1 MSRRSRPA
9 GPPGT
14 PGGPGAAAGV
24 SGSSGARGTARRRPA
39 RRLWRGLFVVLVV
52 AVLAAVGA
60 GFAALSALRYSPS
73 QAMQALEERSP
84 VEIIGHAYRRLEG
97 HPRLERV
104 LHPPLGWLY
113 ARFVREPAGALRD
126 LGKGVQS
133 QGLLPQ
139 RYDERGAPLPSLP
152 APGAGPRAPGGA
164 AALPV
169 VPALQAGAPARVLV
183 NAADIA
189 AAMAEAKPGD
199 VLEIAPGRHALPGTL
214 YTRSGGRAD
223 APITL
228 RAATAGSVTLEV
240 RSDEG
245 VLVAHPYWVFENLAW
260 KGLCR
265 ADDECEHAF
274 HIVGAARGTVVRN
287 NHFADFSA
295 HLKINGH
302 SGQFPDDGLLQYS
315 TLANTRPRAGR
326 LPVALVDLVGASGW
340 RLLDNRVEGF
350 VKSGGDGVSYGMF
363 MKGGGRGGRIER
375 NVVVC
380 TPQSVRQ
387 PGLRLGISIGDGG
400 TGAPYCRDKRC
411 DSEHDEAIVANN
423 VVAHCNDAGID
434 ISKGRAALV
443 AHNTLINT
451 QGILLRNPPADAR
464 VLNNVLD
471 SRIRRRAGT
480 TVTADSDNRR
490 TGNLSSWLA
499 DADGLDLR
507 WREAP
512 GPAATPTEVTLDF
525 CGRRRAPQSEPGA
538 GAAAAC
544 AR

>member
-1 MSRRSRPA
+1 VSRR
-9 GPPGT
+9 
-14 PGGPGAAAGV
+14 GAAR
-24 SGSSGARGTARRRPA
+24 GAPPA
-39 RRLWRGLFVVLVV
+39 RPRRSFGSRVLRWSLVLLVLGL
-52 AVLAAVGA
+52 LAGA
-60 GFAALSALRYSPS
+60 GAAFVGLSLLRYSPG

-84 VEIIGHAYRRLEG
+84 VEMIGHAFRRLEG

-104 LHPPLGWLY
+104 LHPPLIWLY
-113 ARFVREPAGALRD
+113 GRFVRETSGALRD
-126 LGKGVQS
+126 LGKGVRP
-133 QGLLPQ
+133 QGLLAQ
-139 RYDERGAPLPSLP
+139 RYDERGAPVPSWP
-152 APGAGPRAPGGA
+152 AVEAGPGGAGGAGVAGGAFAAGAPPSAGGVGPGAGLRAG
-164 AALPV
+164 
-169 VPALQAGAPARVLV
+169 PAARVLL

-189 AAMAEAKPGD
+189 DAMAAAQPGD

-214 YTRSGGRAD
+214 YTRSGGRVD

-228 RAATAGSVTLEV
+228 RAAKAGTVTLEV
-240 RSDEG
+240 YSDEG
-245 VLVAHPYWVFENLAW
+245 VLVAHPYWIFENLAW
-260 KGLCR
+260 RGVCR
-265 ADDECEHAF
+265 ADDECEHAL

-340 RLLDNRVEGF
+340 QLLDNRVEGF

-363 MKGGGRGGRIER
+363 MKGAGRGGRIER

-380 TPQSVRQ
+380 TPQAVKQ

-411 DSEHDEAIVANN
+411 EFEHDAAIVANN

-443 AHNTLINT
+443 AHNTLVNT

-471 SRIRRRAGT
+471 SRLRRRAGT
-480 TVTADSDNRR
+480 TVTADDDNRR

-499 DADGLDLR
+499 DADALDLR

-512 GPAATPTEVTLDF
+512 GPAATPAEVPLDF